1 MFEIF
6 NGFESILAADFFVTE
21 NARSATQGYSFMITK
36 VHSRLDMRKYSFNQR
51 IVIDWSSLKQRSNT
65 NITQF
70 KGHIGKY
77 LKHRAEDHK
86 SQRFTPFLDYNK
98 YVKMEDKGKSSK
110 LRFYHTTHKHYNNIH
125 PRHFSIFSIVTSWCV
140 FRWPTCSAICR

>member
-21 NARSATQGYSFMITK
+21 NARSATKGHSFTITK
-36 VHSRLDMRKYSFNQR
+36 VHSRVDMRKYSFNQR

-70 KGHIGKY
+70 KGYIGKY
-77 LKHRAEDHK
+77 LKHRAEDHT

-98 YVKMEDKGKSSK
+98 YVKMEDKGKSHNSQTLQQHTPK
-110 LRFYHTTHKHYNNIH
+110 EFHCFQHCDFLVRFPVAH
-125 PRHFSIFSIVTSWCV
+125 V
-140 FRWPTCSAICR
+140 